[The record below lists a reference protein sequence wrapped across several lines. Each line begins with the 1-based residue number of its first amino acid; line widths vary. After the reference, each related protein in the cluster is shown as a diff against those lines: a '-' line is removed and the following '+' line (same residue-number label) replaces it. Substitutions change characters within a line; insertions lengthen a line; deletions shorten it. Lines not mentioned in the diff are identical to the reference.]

1 MCNQS
6 GVCSKLRANGTGN
19 FAASEQL
26 GTTVSP
32 NSAKRTGI
40 GTVETH
46 ISHEFPRIHKQIC
59 LRRIFDMDYLII
71 HQEPTI

>member
-1 MCNQS
+1 MCS
-6 GVCSKLRANGTGN
+6 ELRANGAEN

-26 GTTVSP
+26 GTTVSR

-40 GTVETH
+40 GTVETR

-59 LRRIFDMDYLII
+59 LRRIFDTGYLII